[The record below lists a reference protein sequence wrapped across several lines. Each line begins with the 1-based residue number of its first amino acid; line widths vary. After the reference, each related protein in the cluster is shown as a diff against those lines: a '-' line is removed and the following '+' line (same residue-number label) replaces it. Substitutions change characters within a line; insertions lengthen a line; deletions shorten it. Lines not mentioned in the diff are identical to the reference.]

1 MSDEPT
7 SGPPRVA
14 VTAEFLAECRRKQAA
29 YAASRRLHRE
39 RLARAAWGNEDE
51 EPAPITSSPN
61 APAMPRLRRSRP
73 KSIDP
78 RQLKLEL

>member
-1 MSDEPT
+1 MSDEPL
-7 SGPPRVA
+7 SSPPRVP
-14 VTAEFLAECRRKQAA
+14 VTAEFLAECRRKEAA

-51 EPAPITSSPN
+51 EPASPTSSASP
-61 APAMPRLRRSRP
+61 PAMPSVRRSRR